1 MNYRDITDDLMS
13 LQKAKEIAF
22 QIVIK
27 DNLDIMMNRIILKEK
42 AD

>member
-13 LQKAKEIAF
+13 LQKAKEISF